1 LTVEVFQ
8 APRHMSRSFLAIVF
22 LLVTGTCALAITGL
36 FVASEISAEWALRGP
51 GMPYHFQFWRVVVLF
66 VAGGALAYAL
76 AQAAAAIEEGA
87 RARRTQFLAA
97 SFFGSFAVFLFG
109 QYIEQNVSQCFNQV
123 ESCPFPLA
131 GPKHYSKTRKS
142 SSSVWAGSCSCA
154 LPSRWSISCFIL
166 RLACLHSSRKNWPY
180 ASPSDW
186 RGPWTSWLADNL
198 PPRYSARRAHRGPTG
213 VGIAP
218 SGDPLWV
225 PVLPRGTRAGRSLR
239 AHLPHSSP
247 RPGPW

>member
-1 LTVEVFQ
+1 MEVFQ

-36 FVASEISAEWALRGP
+36 FVPSEISAEWALRGP

-87 RARRTQFLAA
+87 RAPRTQFLAA

-131 GPKHYSKTRKS
+131 GPQ
-142 SSSVWAGSCSCA
+142 A
-154 LPSRWSISCFIL
+154 LVQDTQVFIFCLGWILFVCFAIAL
-166 RLACLHSSRKNWPY
+166 VDFLLHP
-180 ASPSDW
+180 
-186 RGPWTSWLADNL
+186 
-198 PPRYSARRAHRGPTG
+198 PPR
-213 VGIAP
+213 
-218 SGDPLWV
+218 
-225 PVLPRGTRAGRSLR
+225 LPA
-239 AHLPHSSP
+239 
-247 RPGPW
+247 